1 MGEENDWERELV
13 SSFGVLLNAGH
24 CFLKQDFAVLMA
36 EYVGRVKN
44 AKSRIRFQRQK
55 CFLFVLCFS
64 TLPLHFQSHTLH
76 IPRHGQITQK
86 LRRQNLPL

>member
-24 CFLKQDFAVLMA
+24 GFLKQDFAVLMA
-36 EYVGRVKN
+36 EYVGVKN
-44 AKSRIRFQRQK
+44 AEPCIRFQRQK

-64 TLPLHFQSHTLH
+64 TLPLHFPSHTLH

-86 LRRQNLPL
+86 HRRQNLPL